1 MEDIRM
7 REKERRRLGVMERV
21 EAGDLKLKDAAVIL
35 GISYRQAKR
44 IRSRHKQEGD
54 RGLVHRSRGR
64 TSNRGYTQAVKD
76 QVLCQYRE
84 IYAGYGPTLFA
95 EHLQEM
101 HGLEIDHETL
111 RRWLLDKGLR
121 QKRHRKLKH
130 RKKRERKQHFGEM
143 VQMDGS
149 HHAWFG
155 GKGEQCCLMVM
166 VDDATGHTM
175 AGMSG
180 EETTE
185 AALRLLRSWIE
196 AHGVPMALYTDR
208 KNVFITER
216 EPTFEEELSGQ
227 EPLSVFGK
235 ACKKLGIR
243 IIPAYS
249 PQAKGRVERK
259 NGVFQDRWVK
269 NLALKGITAIE
280 AANEELPSFTEKLN
294 RKFCV
299 TPASPEDYHR
309 ALPEGVDLD
318 DVLCWEDTRT
328 LSNDWTVRYENR
340 WFQISAQS
348 PLPPARSKV
357 TIRKRLDGSL
367 RIHYRGRDV
376 AFEELAARPVR
387 ETREIIKPRKQ
398 WKPAPDHPWRKGIQG
413 SRTSGPEGQK
423 ETPPGT
429 GAARGTVPQAQT
441 P

>member
-1 MEDIRM
+1 MGDIRM
-7 REKERRRLGVMERV
+7 SEKERRRLGVMERV
-21 EAGDLKLKDAAVIL
+21 EAGNLKLKDAAVIL
-35 GISYRQAKR
+35 SVSYRQAKR
-44 IRSRHKQEGD
+44 VRARHKLEGD
-54 RGLVHRSRGR
+54 LGLVHRSRGR
-64 TSNRGYTQAVKD
+64 KSNRGFQQEVKD
-76 QVLCQYRE
+76 RVLCQYRE
-84 IYAGYGPTLFA
+84 TYAGFGPTLFS
-95 EHLQEM
+95 EKLQEM

-149 HHAWFG
+149 HHAWLS

-175 AGMSG
+175 AGMSD

-185 AALRLLRSWIE
+185 AAMRLLRSWIE

-269 NLALKGITAIE
+269 ELALKGITDID
-280 AANEELPSFTEKLN
+280 AANEELPSFAEALN
-294 RKFCV
+294 GKFSV
-299 TPASPEDYHR
+299 SPASPEDYHS
-309 ALPEGVDLD
+309 ALAEGILLD

-328 LSNDWTVRYENR
+328 LTNDWTVRYENR

-367 RIHYRGRDV
+367 RIHYRGRSV

-398 WKPAPDHPWRKGIQG
+398 WKPAPDHPWRGSIKGNRIP
-413 SRTSGPEGQK
+413 GPHQN
-423 ETPPGT
+423 ETTPGT
-429 GAARGTVPQAQT
+429 GAVRGTVPLAIT

>member
-1 MEDIRM
+1 MGDIRM

-54 RGLVHRSRGR
+54 RGLVHQSRGR
-64 TSNRGYTQAVKD
+64 PSNRGYAQEVKE
-76 QVLCQYRE
+76 QVFCQYQE
-84 IYAGYGPTLFA
+84 TYAGYGPTLFA
-95 EHLQEM
+95 EHLQEI

-121 QKRHRKLKH
+121 QKERRKPKH
-130 RKKRERKQHFGEM
+130 RKKRERKQHFGEL

-149 HHAWFG
+149 HHDWFG
-155 GKGEQCCLMVM
+155 GRGEPCCLMVM

-175 AGMSG
+175 AMKSA
-180 EETTE
+180 EETTA
-185 AALRLLRSWIE
+185 AALRLLGAWIE
-196 AHGVPMALYTDR
+196 RHGVPCALYTDR
-208 KNVFITER
+208 KNVYIADK
-216 EPTFEEELSGQ
+216 EPTVEEELLGQ

-235 ACKKLGIR
+235 ACRKLGIR

-280 AANEELPSFTEKLN
+280 AANDELPTFTEKLN

-318 DVLCWEDTRT
+318 DVLCWEETRT
-328 LSNDWTVRYENR
+328 LMNDWTVRYANR
-340 WFQISAQS
+340 WFQIVAQS
-348 PLPPARSKV
+348 PLPPAKSKV
-357 TIRKRLDGSL
+357 TIRKKLDGSL
-367 RIHYRGRDV
+367 HILYRGRTV
-376 AFEELAARPVR
+376 AFEELAARPVQ

-398 WKPAPDHPWRKGIQG
+398 WKPAPDHPWRGNRKGTG
-413 SRTSGPEGQK
+413 VPGPHQH
-423 ETPPGT
+423 ETPPGS
-429 GAARGTVPQAQT
+429 GAVRGTVPLTLT